1 MPQWLQAVA
10 SEESGRGGNSRP
22 GTVEY
27 GNVSG
32 MRIAPVQ
39 NTGQQQIGPDDAY
52 RGNSCPVSLVDS
64 GGAANHGEVVPAP
77 KSEDHL
83 CCQVMHGTRKGGRGM

>member
-1 MPQWLQAVA
+1 M
-10 SEESGRGGNSRP
+10 
-22 GTVEY
+22 EY

-32 MRIAPVQ
+32 MRIAPEK
-39 NTGQQQIGPDDAY
+39 NTGKKQIGSDDAY
-52 RGNSCPVSLVDS
+52 RGNSCPVFLVDS
-64 GGAANHGEVVPAP
+64 GSAANRGEVVLAP